1 MQGGNETIDFQ
12 KKQKNAFGD
21 IYNLSYLGYGSAGG
35 PCARG
40 KTIDFQKNKN
50 LGYVGAEKLSFE
62 GFLGGHKVAKSK

>member
-1 MQGGNETIDFQ
+1 MQGGKRSIS
-12 KKQKNAFGD
+12 KKRNC
-21 IYNLSYLGYGSAGG
+21 LGYGVRRGLY
-35 PCARG
+35 ARG

>member
-12 KKQKNAFGD
+12 KTKNAFGYV
-21 IYNLSYLGYGSAGG
+21 YNLSYLGYGRAGG

-40 KTIDFQKNKN
+40 KTMDFQKNKN
-50 LGYVGAEKLSFE
+50 LGYVGAEKLSFD